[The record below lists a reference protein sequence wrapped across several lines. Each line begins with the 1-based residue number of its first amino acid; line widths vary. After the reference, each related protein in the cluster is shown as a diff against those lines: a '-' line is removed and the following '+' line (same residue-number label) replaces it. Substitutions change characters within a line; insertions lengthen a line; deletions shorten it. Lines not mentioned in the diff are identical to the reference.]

1 MALMGKELFNKL
13 SGASGPDALGQNVG
27 FGGLGPESAQDFGT
41 TVGNDQTYV
50 APTSSGP
57 KFGGPQ

>member
-13 SGASGPDALGQNVG
+13 SGASGPDALGQDIGNDG
-27 FGGLGPESAQDFGT
+27 ALTSAADYGT
-41 TVGNDQTYV
+41 TVGNDQTYT